1 MTENFDLD
9 TGKNIVDAL
18 KQQSEDDFDNENTFG
33 DVDDL
38 FEDVNTDEDFM
49 DLDDNNDNDMFLTN
63 DEINIETIETFDSN
77 MKSNET
83 SFDFNAYEAPQEDHA
98 VVEKFA
104 KDLHSFEIP
113 QNVAVLRKLI
123 SKLPSGVTRQTGA
136 QIIKQTMEAL
146 GISIKSVLQE
156 AQQLQD
162 QLSTSTKECQ
172 ATIQEYKRQI
182 ATLEDQAQSYKK
194 QYTGLNELV
203 SLFIQTDN

>member
-9 TGKNIVDAL
+9 TGKNIVEAL
-18 KQQSEDDFDNENTFG
+18 KQQAEEDSSEE
-33 DVDDL
+33 L
-38 FEDVNTDEDFM
+38 FETEENAEADVEQTEDSADFS
-49 DLDDNNDNDMFLTN
+49 DFHKEN
-63 DEINIETIETFDSN
+63 DEPIETFDASIKTDN
-77 MKSNET
+77 
-83 SFDFNAYEAPQEDHA
+83 DFFSAEPTHA
-98 VVEKFA
+98 VVEKYA
-104 KDLHSFEIP
+104 EDLYNFEVP
-113 QNVAVLRKLI
+113 NNVAVLKKLI

-162 QLSTSTKECQ
+162 QLNNSAKECQ

-182 ATLEDQAQSYKK
+182 ATLEEQSQSYKK
-194 QYTGLNELV
+194 QYSNLNELV